1 MPCPDQYPSNHLCC
15 QRNNNDDD
23 AYKIKNKTDCLL

>member
-1 MPCPDQYPSNHLCC
+1 MPCPDHYPSNHLCC
-15 QRNNNDDD
+15 QRNNDDD